1 MEMLRAVNRSRQPE
15 TVLDSLDH
23 LHGVQTKENNHM
35 RLENLELVLWFFS
48 YSLSCN
54 WINSPKSMFVTE
66 GQDERSEKESKKV
79 LSYLK
84 KVAYLLRIEAGGQYR
99 SYLDK

>member
-1 MEMLRAVNRSRQPE
+1 
-15 TVLDSLDH
+15 
-23 LHGVQTKENNHM
+23 
-35 RLENLELVLWFFS
+35 
-48 YSLSCN
+48 
-54 WINSPKSMFVTE
+54 MFVTE